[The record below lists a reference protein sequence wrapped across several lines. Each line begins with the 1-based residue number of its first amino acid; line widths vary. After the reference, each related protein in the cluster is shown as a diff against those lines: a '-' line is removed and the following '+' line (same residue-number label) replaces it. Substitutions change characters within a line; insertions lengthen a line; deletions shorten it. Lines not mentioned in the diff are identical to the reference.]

1 MSLAGFKKQWNK
13 ANQFMSEKVGSVK
26 GTQLDEEF
34 QDLEKNTDA
43 TSAIV
48 TQLLVKT
55 KEYLQ
60 PNPNARAKLSMQSAV
75 AKARGHAAQTKY
87 PQPEGNL
94 ADVMT
99 KGQQEL
105 GDDSLFGDSLGEAGD
120 VFKQLA
126 EIKDNLDSTV
136 KQNFLDP
143 LYLLEGKEIKEINHH
158 RKKMEGR
165 RLDFDCKKR
174 KGSKIPPE
182 EIRTA
187 EDKFEDSKTVCYNAM
202 LTLSEG
208 EDEQITQLTDFVKAV
223 MEYHQKSYE
232 LLESLSSVL
241 DDKVSEASSRPRKER
256 RTEHESKWT
265 PDDDEEDTNSSSS
278 GGYSFSPTPPIAAKR
293 NGDSTPC
300 AKALYDFE
308 PENEGELEFAEGD
321 MITLTGRIDEN
332 WLEGTVHGKS
342 GYFPVNYV
350 DIVNDLP

>member
-13 ANQFMSEKVGSVK
+13 ANQFMSEKVGNVK

-34 QDLEKNTDA
+34 QDLEKRTDA
-43 TSAIV
+43 TAALV
-48 TQLLVKT
+48 VQLLGRT

-75 AKARGHAAQTKY
+75 AKARGHQAPTRY
-87 PQPEGNL
+87 PQTESTLGE
-94 ADVMT
+94 AMS

-105 GDDSLFGDSLGEAGD
+105 GDESLFGDALGETGE
-120 VFKQLA
+120 VFKRLG
-126 EIKDNLDSTV
+126 EIKDNLDAEV

-143 LYLLEGKEIKEINHH
+143 LYLLESKEIKEINHH

-182 EIRTA
+182 EIRAA
-187 EDKFEDSKTVCYNAM
+187 EDKFESSKTVCYNAM
-202 LTLSEG
+202 LTLTEG
-208 EDEQITQLTDFVKAV
+208 EDEQITQLTDFVKSV
-223 MEYHQKSYE
+223 MEYHQQSYDI
-232 LLESLSSVL
+232 LETLVSTL

-256 RTEHESKWT
+256 RTEHEPKWT
-265 PDDDEEDTNSSSS
+265 GDDDDDEDDNSS
-278 GGYSFSPTPPIAAKR
+278 GGYSFSPTPAKR
-293 NGDSTPC
+293 NGDSTASPC

-308 PENEGELEFAEGD
+308 PENDGELEFVEGD

-332 WLEGTVHGKS
+332 WLEGTVNGKS

-350 DIVNDLP
+350 EIINDLP

>member
-1 MSLAGFKKQWNK
+1 
-13 ANQFMSEKVGSVK
+13 MSEKVGNVK

-34 QDLEKNTDA
+34 QELEKRTDA
-43 TSAIV
+43 TAVIV
-48 TQLLVKT
+48 TQLLSRT

-75 AKARGHAAQTKY
+75 AKARGHQAQTRY
-87 PQPEGNL
+87 PQPEGTL
-94 ADVMT
+94 GETMI
-99 KGQQEL
+99 KGQQDL
-105 GDDSLFGDSLGEAGD
+105 GDESLFGDALGEAGE

-126 EIKDNLDSTV
+126 EIKDNLDAEV

-143 LYLLEGKEIKEINHH
+143 LYLLDSKEIKEINHH

-174 KGSKIPPE
+174 KGSKITPE
-182 EIRTA
+182 EVRAA
-187 EDKFEDSKTVCYNAM
+187 EDKFESSKTVCYNAM
-202 LTLSEG
+202 LTLTEG

-232 LLESLSSVL
+232 LLETLVSTL
-241 DDKVSEASSRPRKER
+241 DDKIGEASSRPRKER
-256 RTEHESKWT
+256 RTEQESKWT
-265 PDDDEEDTNSSSS
+265 ADDDEEDDTSS
-278 GGYSFSPTPPIAAKR
+278 GGYSFSPTPVKR

-308 PENEGELEFAEGD
+308 PENDGELEFAEGD
-321 MITLTGRIDEN
+321 TITLTGRIDEN
-332 WLEGTVHGKS
+332 WLEGTVHGRS

-350 DIVNDLP
+350 EIINDLP